1 MVREARSASYPKR
14 ASFRLRW
21 MVGFHRPYQRSDRMQ
36 QGRDRQH
43 GLVIQ
48 GWAAAFLSL
57 LIVGGLVVDLDS
69 AGATTLASPSRSTT
83 IALTSDEERLVVVN
97 REANSLSIIQVKDAE
112 GNDVDIKLDEIGVGV
127 EPRCVAVHPNDEVA
141 YVTNG
146 ISATVSVVDLVL
158 GKVVK
163 EVPSGTEPR
172 GCALTPNGNLLYV
185 ANHTEG
191 TVSIFFTGSNPR
203 NPIPVGAVPVG
214 RNPTAVAI
222 TNNGDDNDADETV
235 FVTQIFAEL
244 NPDFDDPVFN
254 GNGEGRDLGKRGVVQ
269 AFPAGNANPPI
280 TKITLSPLADSGF
293 TANRA
298 AFCPKAAPP
307 QPHSLI
313 FCPDPD
319 LPGTDPVNAN
329 NPQGVFPNQLLS
341 ALIRGHRLYL
351 PNIGA
356 QPEPPEV
363 FNVNVQA
370 LVYAVDTE
378 ALAEV
383 KAEHVNL
390 NQQIAVETAAPP
402 PSLDRTFG
410 NDLVA
415 IDANLAGDT
424 FLIVSRG
431 GNQVF
436 RASLGA
442 DGKLDILNAA
452 KTRVDCRVQTGN
464 LPSGVAM
471 RQDGTRAYANNEA
484 NFSVT
489 SMNVD
494 DGFCL
499 TLQLDIAS
507 STPPAPG
514 TIQHA
519 QLLGKVAF
527 FTALGIPDNNILG
540 TDIRDIV
547 PRNFKGKQSKDAW
560 SSCGSCHPDGLAD
573 GVTWI
578 FGTGPRQTKSLDGMF
593 NKSTPDD
600 KALLNWSAIRGSNTD
615 FNNNSRATQGGCG
628 FASDAFDPGACFDKG
643 AATIANPA
651 IYDHGITQGASEALD
666 VQTLW
671 IFFAVRPLNQ
681 PQPSNVGA
689 GAAVFEANCASCHGG
704 AKWTKSQ
711 VFHRDNPAAVAQN
724 GAPLDPGV
732 TRLAP
737 APPVAAVPANEFFSF
752 TCNELTVKYL
762 EDVGT
767 FDVSNPLE
775 IRDNAAASTAFG
787 VNGFNVPTL
796 LSINY
801 SAPYLHRGQAQTLE
815 EVFPLHALGTGTIAS
830 TLTAVEQAD
839 LLVFLK
845 SIDGTT
851 AHFRSEGDD
860 FRDALRLQGPCPNP
874 LSPPASSAGRSPNS
888 ILNRLGLR

>member
-1 MVREARSASYPKR
+1 
-14 ASFRLRW
+14 
-21 MVGFHRPYQRSDRMQ
+21 
-36 QGRDRQH
+36 
-43 GLVIQ
+43 
-48 GWAAAFLSL
+48 
-57 LIVGGLVVDLDS
+57 LIVGGLVIDS
-69 AGATTLASPSRSTT
+69 ASAPSRSTT
-83 IALTSDEERLVVVN
+83 IALTSDETRLVVVN
-97 REANSLSIIQVKDAE
+97 REANSLSIIQVKDE
-112 GNDVDIKLDEIGVGV
+112 QGNDVAEKLDEIGVGV
-127 EPRCVAVHPNDEVA
+127 EPRCVAVHPNNEVA

-146 ISATVSVVDLVL
+146 ISGTVSAVNLVL
-158 GKVVK
+158 GNVAK
-163 EVPSGTEPR
+163 EVRVGTEPR
-172 GCALTPNGNLLYV
+172 GCALTPDGSLLYV

-191 TVSIFFTGSNPR
+191 TVSIIVTSNPL
-203 NPIPVGAVPVG
+203 NPILDGAVQVG
-214 RNPTAVAI
+214 RNPTAIAI
-222 TNNGDDNDADETV
+222 TDRGTGNISDDTV

-244 NPDFDDPVFN
+244 NPDFHDPIFD
-254 GNGEGRDLGKRGVVQ
+254 GNGEARDLGKRGVVH

-280 TKITLSPLADSGF
+280 TKITLSPLSNSGF
-293 TANRA
+293 NANRA

-307 QPHSLI
+307 QPQSLI
-313 FCPDPD
+313 FCPDPT
-319 LPGTDPVNAN
+319 LPGTDPVNTN

-341 ALIRGHRLYL
+341 ALIRDNRLYL

-370 LVYAVDTE
+370 LVYAVDTN

-383 KAEHVNL
+383 AAEHVNL
-390 NQQIAVETAAPP
+390 NRQVAVETAAPP

-436 RASLGA
+436 RAKVDPSSGQ
-442 DGKLDILNAA
+442 LDILNAA
-452 KTRVDCRVQTGN
+452 KDRVDCRIQTGN

-471 RQDGTRAYANNEA
+471 RQDGTRGYANNEA

-489 SMNVD
+489 SMNID
-494 DGFCL
+494 DGLCL

-514 TIQHA
+514 SFEHA
-519 QLLGKVAF
+519 VLVGKVAF
-527 FTALGIPDNNILG
+527 FTALGIPDNNIFG

-578 FGTGPRQTKSLDGMF
+578 FGTGPRQTKPLDGTF
-593 NKSTPDD
+593 NKDTQDD

-615 FNNNSRATQGGCG
+615 FNANSRGVQGGCG
-628 FASDAFDPGACFDKG
+628 FASDAFDPGQCFAKG
-643 AATIANPA
+643 NMTTANPA
-651 IYDHGITQGASEALD
+651 IYDHGITQGGSEALD
-666 VQTLW
+666 AQTLW
-671 IFFAVRPLNQ
+671 IFAAVRALNQ
-681 PQPSNVGA
+681 PQPSDTGT
-689 GAAVFEANCASCHGG
+689 GREVFEANCASCHGG

-752 TCNELTVKYL
+752 TCNNLTIKYL

-767 FDVSNPLE
+767 FDVTNPLE

-787 VNGFNVPTL
+787 VNGFNVPSL

-801 SAPYLHRGQAQTLE
+801 HAPYLHRGQAQTLE
-815 EVFPLHALGTGTIAS
+815 EVFPLHRLPASGKTIAD
-830 TLTAVEQAD
+830 TLSASEQAD
-839 LLVFLK
+839 LLVLLK

-860 FRDALRLQGPCPNP
+860 FRDALRMQGTCPAP
-874 LSPPASSAGRSPNS
+874 QP
-888 ILNRLGLR
+888 